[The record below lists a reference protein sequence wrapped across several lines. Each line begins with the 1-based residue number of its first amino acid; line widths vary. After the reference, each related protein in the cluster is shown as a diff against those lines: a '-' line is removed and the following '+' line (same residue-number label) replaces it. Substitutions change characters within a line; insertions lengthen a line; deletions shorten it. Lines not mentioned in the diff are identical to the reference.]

1 MEDPAPFSEHSP
13 ASLTV
18 QSRISPTEGKMA
30 SHCLREACLT
40 GESLERRHAVRRS
53 KGRLSWNRWKCGV
66 AADLDVKVVLLEC
79 LTEGPA
85 ELETILLEAKKGAI
99 RVRSQM

>member
-1 MEDPAPFSEHSP
+1 MMEVSAPSTELSP

-40 GESLERRHAVRRS
+40 GESLERRHAARQS
-53 KGRLSWNRWKCGV
+53 KGRFS
-66 AADLDVKVVLLEC
+66 
-79 LTEGPA
+79 
-85 ELETILLEAKKGAI
+85 
-99 RVRSQM
+99 

>member
-1 MEDPAPFSEHSP
+1 MEDSAPFSELSP

-40 GESLERRHAVRRS
+40 GESPEGAKQPDEA
-53 KGRLSWNRWKCGV
+53 KGRLS
-66 AADLDVKVVLLEC
+66 
-79 LTEGPA
+79 
-85 ELETILLEAKKGAI
+85 
-99 RVRSQM
+99 

>member
-1 MEDPAPFSEHSP
+1 MMKDSAPFSEHSL

-40 GESLERRHAVRRS
+40 GESLERRHAARH
-53 KGRLSWNRWKCGV
+53 G
-66 AADLDVKVVLLEC
+66 
-79 LTEGPA
+79 
-85 ELETILLEAKKGAI
+85 IFI
-99 RVRSQM
+99 